1 LTGRLHPK
9 VQQAPGSN
17 LEPEITLY
25 DWYIGALLGERE
37 PTRLDKRRG
46 RPLRA
51 PLPESRG
58 LAAANGSGVTV
69 SPMRPWQNAL
79 AIVAAFLVAGALLPW
94 ELRLACA
101 FGAIGIVL
109 LLFVFRVR
117 SHSIGVA
124 KKRTSDVYGQV
135 ERLRA
140 ARKER
145 LQRKIRQ

>member
-1 LTGRLHPK
+1 L
-9 VQQAPGSN
+9 
-17 LEPEITLY
+17 
-25 DWYIGALLGERE
+25 
-37 PTRLDKRRG
+37 
-46 RPLRA
+46 
-51 PLPESRG
+51 
-58 LAAANGSGVTV
+58 GSGPLFASKLHCVTV
-69 SPMRPWQNAL
+69 SPMRPWQNAM

-109 LLFVFRVR
+109 LLFVIRMR
-117 SHSIGVA
+117 SHKIGVT

>member
-1 LTGRLHPK
+1 MRTGS
-9 VQQAPGSN
+9 V
-17 LEPEITLY
+17 
-25 DWYIGALLGERE
+25 
-37 PTRLDKRRG
+37 
-46 RPLRA
+46 
-51 PLPESRG
+51 
-58 LAAANGSGVTV
+58 ANPSTVTV

-124 KKRTSDVYGQV
+124 KKRTANVYGQV
-135 ERLRA
+135 ERIRA
-140 ARKER
+140 ARKDR
-145 LQRKIRQ
+145 LERKIRP

>member
-1 LTGRLHPK
+1 M
-9 VQQAPGSN
+9 
-17 LEPEITLY
+17 
-25 DWYIGALLGERE
+25 
-37 PTRLDKRRG
+37 
-46 RPLRA
+46 
-51 PLPESRG
+51 PESRG